1 MPNNL
6 VVKVR
11 IRPFVE
17 NDLLFVT
24 EIHTQSFPRQGF
36 SRDWIQSLFR
46 SYPRSRIF
54 VADSD
59 EKILGYCVWT
69 EKSGFRK
76 EAVLEL
82 EQVAIEEISRGK
94 GIGRSLIEQSLEMVK
109 ECLSDRGSCL
119 KAVLVSTR
127 TDNTAQKLYAH
138 SLGAEPIAVIP
149 GLYSADEVLMVRM
162 YTLEG

>member
-1 MPNNL
+1 M
-6 VVKVR
+6 K
-11 IRPFVE
+11 IRPFEE
-17 NDLLFVT
+17 NDLLFAAK
-24 EIHTQSFPRQGF
+24 IHAQS
-36 SRDWIQSLFR
+36 
-46 SYPRSRIF
+46 
-54 VADSD
+54 DSN

-127 TDNTAQKLYAH
+127 TDNPAQKIYAH

-149 GLYSADEVLMVRM
+149 GLHSADEVLMVRM
-162 YTLEG
+162 YKDLPELLK

>member
-1 MPNNL
+1 M
-6 VVKVR
+6 K
-11 IRPFVE
+11 IRPFGE
-17 NDLLFVT
+17 NDLLFVA
-24 EIHTQSFPRQGF
+24 EIHAQSFPRQGF
-36 SRDWIQSLFR
+36 SKDWIQSLSR

-127 TDNTAQKLYAH
+127 TDNPAQKIYAH

-149 GLYSADEVLMVRM
+149 GLHSADEVLMVRM
-162 YTLEG
+162 YKDLPELLK